1 MAQTRA
7 LQARSTYD
15 VRWVSLIFT
24 AVMAGLVMAF
34 SASYPNASRASGDVP
49 GDAFHFFKMH
59 ALFAVLGLGLMA
71 LMATI
76 KPATL
81 NKAAFFGFA
90 ASLVAVF
97 GTIIFCLA
105 TGAKQR
111 GAMQWL
117 PLGPF
122 SIQPSEFA
130 KLFFVVYVASKLSL
144 GPVVGKSFPRV
155 GYKILIATGVFIMLL
170 IVQGDQG
177 MAVLIFL
184 ITLGMC
190 YLGGTPLPL
199 LVGALGMAGVAAAG
213 LAFSNPER
221 TERILSW
228 IDPVG
233 HKTGAGY
240 HILTMLVATSRGW
253 IGGLGL
259 GMCPDKWRTMPEPH
273 TDSIFCVMGSELG
286 LIGLALF
293 LFLMTLIVRRAFQI
307 AQWSRDNFS
316 YFVVCGFGI
325 MLALQALIN
334 MAVATNLMPVT
345 GLTLP
350 YISYGGSSLLS
361 CLMAAGIVISVNRHN
376 PPLKKEE

>member
-1 MAQTRA
+1 MAQTDAPRA
-7 LQARSTYD
+7 RQTNDAR
-15 VRWVSLIFT
+15 WISLVFT

-34 SASYPNASRASGDVP
+34 SASYPNASRGSDLP
-49 GDAFHFFKMH
+49 GDAFHFFKLH
-59 ALFAVLGLGLMA
+59 ALFVVLGLALMA
-71 LMATI
+71 LMAGL

-81 NKAAFFGFA
+81 SKTACFGFVV
-90 ASLVAVF
+90 SLIAMF
-97 GTIIFCLA
+97 GTIIFCIA

-122 SIQPSEFA
+122 NIQASEFA
-130 KLFFVVYVASKLSL
+130 KVFFVVYVASKLSL
-144 GPVVGKSFPRV
+144 GPVVGKTFPKV
-155 GYKILIATGVFIMLL
+155 GYKILLATAVFGVLL
-170 IVQGDQG
+170 VAQGDQG

-184 ITLGMC
+184 IMLGLC
-190 YLGGTPLPL
+190 YLGGTPVPI
-199 LVGALGMAGVAAAG
+199 LVGALGGAGVLAAG
-213 LAFSNPER
+213 LAFSNATR
-221 TERILSW
+221 AERIMAW

-307 AQWSRDNFS
+307 AQWSRDSFG
-316 YFVVCGFGI
+316 YFVACGVGI

-361 CLMAAGIVISVNRHN
+361 CLMAAGIVLSVYRHN
-376 PPLKKEE
+376 PPLRKEE

>member
-1 MAQTRA
+1 MAQAGALRA
-7 LQARSTYD
+7 KPSYD
-15 VRWVSLIFT
+15 ARWVSLIFT

-34 SASYPNASRASGDVP
+34 SASYPNASRGSDLP

-59 ALFAVLGLGLMA
+59 ALFVALGLVLMVV
-71 LMATI
+71 MANI
-76 KPATL
+76 KPSTL
-81 NKAAFFGFA
+81 NKAALFGFVTSLA
-90 ASLVAVF
+90 AVLF
-97 GTIIFCLA
+97 TIIFCVA

-122 SIQPSEFA
+122 NLQPSEFA
-130 KLFFVVYVASKLSL
+130 KVFFVIYVASRLSL
-144 GPVVGKSFPRV
+144 GPVVGKTFARV
-155 GYKILIATGVFIMLL
+155 GYKIALATGAFILL
-170 IVQGDQG
+170 LVVQGDQG
-177 MAVLIFL
+177 MAVLVFL
-184 ITLGMC
+184 IMLGMC
-190 YLGGTPLPL
+190 YLGATPLPL
-199 LVGALGMAGVAAAG
+199 IGGALATAGLAAAL
-213 LAFSNPER
+213 LAFSNAER

-228 IDPVG
+228 VDPVG

-286 LIGLALF
+286 LIGLVLF
-293 LFLMTLIVRRAFQI
+293 LLLMAAIVRRAFQI
-307 AQWSRDNFS
+307 AQWSRDGFS
-316 YFVVCGFGI
+316 YFLVCGLAI
-325 MLALQALIN
+325 MLAAQALIN

-361 CLMAAGIVISVNRHN
+361 CLMAAGIILSVYRNN
-376 PPLKKEE
+376 PPLRKEE